1 MEFGGFGFKPPFL
14 LTDSAGLFGLWLRA
28 AFVLA
33 GEGVAVPFL
42 DARLAVWAEANFW
55 NAVAPTWSWFG
66 CVELPGA
73 EGLAGE
79 LLRGA
84 KRLCFAR
91 AELAWSAA
99 FRVEGLG
106 PTRRCAVGPS
116 AWPEWPTTGRR
127 PG

>member
-1 MEFGGFGFKPPFL
+1 MP
-14 LTDSAGLFGLWLRA
+14 LFH
-28 AFVLA
+28 
-33 GEGVAVPFL
+33 
-42 DARLAVWAEANFW
+42 ARLAVRAEANFW
-55 NAVAPTWSWFG
+55 NAVASAGGWFG

-91 AELAWSAA
+91 AELAGSAA
-99 FRVEGLG
+99 FRVVGLG
-106 PTRRCAVGPS
+106 PTRRCAVGTGV
-116 AWPEWPTTGRR
+116 WPEWPTTGRR